1 MALKTIRHANRPSSP
16 LSLRGG
22 AMKTSV
28 IISVLFHLCLLLII
42 QRAFPMNWDKR
53 PLRTYRVELMRPPL
67 DTLKNEDEAGDTDLS
82 KLKPK
87 MKTRLEAIEDT
98 ISLDTKDKRYSSY
111 ANIIKKEL
119 MGHWVYPEAAWKNL
133 IEGDVLV
140 LFALNRQGHLN
151 DIRILQPSAEET
163 LDKEVVRAIRT
174 AAPFPPFPDSVAVT
188 TLKIKANFAYRLTT
202 RR

>member
-1 MALKTIRHANRPSSP
+1 MGLKIIRHTNRPASP

-53 PLRTYRVELMRPPL
+53 PLRTYSVELMRPPL
-67 DTLKNEDEAGDTDLS
+67 DTLKDASNPGDADLS
-82 KLKPK
+82 KLKPR
-87 MKTRLEAIEDT
+87 MKTRLEATEDT

-119 MGHWVYPEAAWKNL
+119 MRNWDYPEAALRNL

-151 DIRILQPSAEET
+151 DIEILRASADKT
-163 LDKEVVRAIRT
+163 LDQEVVRAIRT
-174 AAPFPPFPDSVAVT
+174 AAPFPPFPDSVAVA
-188 TLKIKANFAYRLTT
+188 TLKIKANFAYRLTA